1 MATNRK
7 FCCESKMFSWGGE
20 WRRSSLEQL
29 EECGEVVDALG
40 KSFGVLV

>member
-1 MATNRK
+1 MATSRK
-7 FCCESKMFSWGGE
+7 FCCESELFSWGGE

-29 EECGEVVDALG
+29 EKHGEVVDAPG